1 MSASAPSFRRLCA
14 TLTVA
19 GLPAVVAPGL
29 VHDASDLAVR
39 STLSSGEMFLAWG
52 ATPLVALSAMLL
64 VLAPGLY
71 AAIALGR
78 ARSFEQWVLD
88 GFLLSL
94 VGVSVLSGLAQAV
107 LGDALRGVTYGA
119 FLLGLAAVTCW
130 WASARVHRDGA
141 LPAWTMAAR
150 PGGWLLAATWLA
162 IVCLVPKLLWESFN
176 GDGAHAFE
184 SSRRLLHH
192 AMPFW
197 PPDAGPVA
205 GFPGMTSMLYAFPN
219 AWFLRL
225 FGEVE
230 VAARL
235 PFLLYLV
242 VLWAAVRRLGS
253 VLLPQALPTR
263 TSEAGLALSIVA
275 YLLAMAF
282 SASYSPYSADL
293 ALPATQDT
301 LLMIVFLAA
310 LVAAAERET
319 VWLVACAFLT
329 YVSLPSGLLLL
340 AFWLGARFLVE
351 RPIPWRELVRGGGSL
366 VAAVV
371 LAAVVG
377 RVAVALG
384 SAPPGGEYGIVGI
397 LKYFAFVQF
406 TDWTRLSYAAIPAG
420 LFPVGVLV
428 FFRRQDALA
437 RTLAVVT
444 AAYFGFFYF
453 QAHISLHH
461 FVPAMVL
468 PMAVAWRMVH
478 TPSGVSLGRAWA
490 PLGFVAV
497 LLAFPWGR
505 TAIHR
510 DGREVGSAVL
520 VRIEGYASTE
530 AAPMRASTTLDRLF
544 PYDWVA
550 TVPATYGGSPLVWNH
565 YARHGGDP
573 EANTNYIVQSRDM
586 PLPAGFM
593 VAGADST
600 GAVVLVRD
608 EGTLARDRARRPA
621 TPAGS
626 RVLDVPRGVL
636 FHGVP
641 LPDGPRL
648 FDTAQLL
655 KDWGLDPDPILRR
668 LGVRRP
674 GGGSA

>member
-1 MSASAPSFRRLCA
+1 MSATVASFRRLCA
-14 TLTVA
+14 VLTVA
-19 GLPAVVAPGL
+19 SLPAVAVPGL
-29 VHDASDLAVR
+29 VHDASDLAVASR
-39 STLSSGEMFLAWG
+39 LSFGEVALAWG
-52 ATPLVALSAMLL
+52 VAPVVGLSAFLL

-78 ARSFEQWVLD
+78 TRSFEQWLLD

-94 VGVSVLSGLAQAV
+94 VGVSVLSGLAQAIA
-107 LGDALRGVTYGA
+107 GDLLRGAAYGV
-119 FLLGLAAVTCW
+119 FLLALAAVTCR
-130 WASARVHRDGA
+130 WAAARVRRDGG
-141 LPAWTMAAR
+141 LPEWTTSAR
-150 PGGWLLAATWLA
+150 PGGLLVGVVWLA

-225 FGEVE
+225 YGEVE

-253 VLLPQALPTR
+253 VLLPAAFSPR
-263 TSEAGLALSIVA
+263 ASEIGLALSLVA

-310 LVAAAERET
+310 VVFAAERET
-319 VWLVACAFLT
+319 AWLVASAFLT

-351 RPIPWRELVRGGGSL
+351 RPVPWRELVRGGGAL
-366 VAAVV
+366 VGAVV
-371 LAAVVG
+371 LAAGLG
-377 RVAVALG
+377 RVVVALG

-406 TDWTRLSYAAIPAG
+406 TDWTRLFYAAIPAG
-420 LFPVGVLV
+420 LFPVAVLV
-428 FFRRQDALA
+428 LFRRQDALA
-437 RTLAVVT
+437 RTLTVVT
-444 AAYFGFFYF
+444 AAYFGFFF
-453 QAHISLHH
+453 LQAHISLHH

-468 PMAVAWRMVH
+468 PMVVAWRMVH
-478 TPSGVSLGRAWA
+478 LPTGASLARGWA

-510 DGREVGSAVL
+510 DGREVGSTVL
-520 VRIEGYASTE
+520 VRIDGYARAE

-550 TVPATYGGSPLVWNH
+550 AVPATYGGSPLVWNH

-573 EANTNYIVQSRDM
+573 DANTNYIVQSRDM
-586 PLPAGFM
+586 PGPAGFT
-593 VAGADST
+593 VVGADST

-608 EGTLARDRARRPA
+608 GGTLARDRARRPA

-641 LPDGPRL
+641 LPKGPRL

-668 LGVRRP
+668 LGVRRA
-674 GGGSA
+674 GGGAA

>member
-1 MSASAPSFRRLCA
+1 MSATVASFRRLCA
-14 TLTVA
+14 VLTVA
-19 GLPAVVAPGL
+19 SLPAVAVPGL
-29 VHDASDLAVR
+29 VHDASDLAVASR
-39 STLSSGEMFLAWG
+39 LSFGEVALAWG
-52 ATPLVALSAMLL
+52 VAPVVGLSAFLL

-78 ARSFEQWVLD
+78 TRSFEQWVLD

-94 VGVSVLSGLAQAV
+94 VGVSVLSGLAQAIA
-107 LGDALRGVTYGA
+107 GDLLRGAAYGV
-119 FLLGLAAVTCW
+119 FLLALAAVTCR
-130 WASARVHRDGA
+130 WAAARVRRDGG
-141 LPAWTMAAR
+141 LPEWTTSAR
-150 PGGWLLAATWLA
+150 PGGLLVGVVWLA

-225 FGEVE
+225 YGEVE

-253 VLLPQALPTR
+253 VLLPAAFSPR
-263 TSEAGLALSIVA
+263 ASEIGLALSLVA

-310 LVAAAERET
+310 VVFAAERET
-319 VWLVACAFLT
+319 AWLVASAFLT

-351 RPIPWRELVRGGGSL
+351 RPVPWRELVRGGGAL
-366 VAAVV
+366 VGAVV
-371 LAAVVG
+371 LAAGLG
-377 RVAVALG
+377 RVVVALG

-406 TDWTRLSYAAIPAG
+406 TDWTRLFYAAIPAG
-420 LFPVGVLV
+420 LFPVAVLV
-428 FFRRQDALA
+428 LFRRQDALA
-437 RTLAVVT
+437 RTLTVVT
-444 AAYFGFFYF
+444 AAYFGFFF
-453 QAHISLHH
+453 LQAHISLHH

-468 PMAVAWRMVH
+468 PMVVAWRMVH
-478 TPSGVSLGRAWA
+478 LPTGASLARGWA

-510 DGREVGSAVL
+510 DGREVGSTVL
-520 VRIEGYASTE
+520 VRIDGYARAE

-550 TVPATYGGSPLVWNH
+550 AVPATYGGSPLVWNH

-573 EANTNYIVQSRDM
+573 DANTNYIVQSRDM
-586 PLPAGFM
+586 PGPAGFT
-593 VAGADST
+593 VVGADST

-608 EGTLARDRARRPA
+608 GGTLARDRARRPA

-641 LPDGPRL
+641 LPKGPRL

-668 LGVRRP
+668 LGVRRA
-674 GGGSA
+674 GGGAA